1 VRALAA
7 HSMPKHPPC
16 LAPGSDVRLCWT
28 TIASADRRRVLLQVG
43 CRDEASLRSV
53 VILDFG
59 AAEPAG
65 STTFRKSEVTFRKS
79 DRRSAAGCSILGSVE
94 G

>member
-1 VRALAA
+1 
-7 HSMPKHPPC
+7 
-16 LAPGSDVRLCWT
+16 
-28 TIASADRRRVLLQVG
+28 VLLQVG
-43 CRDEASLRSV
+43 CRDEASLRGF
-53 VILDFG
+53 VILELGASEPAGSGFVILELR

-65 STTFRKSEVTFRKS
+65 SGTFRKSEVTFRKS